1 MERRQVCHV
10 LQLHRLSILGE
21 SALELQ
27 LEHHPTL
34 SYAFGIRI
42 PYEDSGLPYGRG
54 CLGEAPW
61 ANQSLEPIIQRDMQV
76 L

>member
-1 MERRQVCHV
+1 MERRQACHV
-10 LQLHRLSILGE
+10 LQLPKLPILGG
-21 SALELQ
+21 SALELSFVQ
-27 LEHHPTL
+27 HPTV
-34 SYAFGIRI
+34 SYAFRVRI